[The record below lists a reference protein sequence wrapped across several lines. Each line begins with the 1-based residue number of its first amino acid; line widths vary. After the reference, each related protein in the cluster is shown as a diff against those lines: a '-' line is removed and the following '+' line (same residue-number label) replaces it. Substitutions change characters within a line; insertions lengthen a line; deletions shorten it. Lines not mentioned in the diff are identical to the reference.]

1 MNLPQCLTNA
11 MLKKNIM
18 RTFVAIEVSDQN
30 VLNSISHVQSELS
43 IKAKPVELHNMHFT
57 VQFLGEISEEMTRK
71 ISDALNS
78 LEFTPFLI
86 SFVGIGVFPK
96 PSFPRVIWIGTNEGV
111 NELEK
116 LAEIIRAKLSQLEF
130 SPDKKFKPHITIF
143 RVKNKIEDVS
153 NKLEKFSA
161 YPFGKQTI
169 SEIKL
174 KKSELTPNGP
184 IYTDLL
190 VVKGK
195 K

>member
-1 MNLPQCLTNA
+1 
-11 MLKKNIM
+11 M
-18 RTFVAIEVSDQN
+18 RTFVAIEVNNKD
-30 VLNSISHVQSELS
+30 VLNSIHKIQTELN

-57 VQFLGEISEEMTRK
+57 VQFLGEVSEEMIEK

-78 LEFTPFLI
+78 IKFSEFSI
-86 SFVGIGVFPK
+86 SFVSIGVFPK
-96 PSFPRVIWIGTNEGV
+96 PNFPRVIWIGTNDGV

-116 LAEIIRAKLSQLEF
+116 LAEMIRLKLSQLGF
-130 SPDKKFKPHITIF
+130 SPDKKFKPHVTIF
-143 RVKNKIEDVS
+143 RVKNKIEDIS
-153 NKLEKFSA
+153 DKLEKFSS
-161 YPFGKQTI
+161 YYFGKQTV

-195 K
+195 Q

>member
-1 MNLPQCLTNA
+1 
-11 MLKKNIM
+11 M
-18 RTFVAIEVSDQN
+18 RTFVAIEVNNKD
-30 VLNSISHVQSELS
+30 VLNSIHKIQTELN

-57 VQFLGEISEEMTRK
+57 VQFLGEVSEKMIGK

-78 LEFTPFLI
+78 IEFSAFSI
-86 SFVGIGVFPK
+86 SFTGIGVFPK
-96 PSFPRVIWIGTNEGV
+96 PNSPRVIWIGTDDGV

-116 LAEIIRAKLSQLEF
+116 LVAMIRSKLSHLGF
-130 SPDKKFKPHITIF
+130 SPDKKFKPHVTIF
-143 RVKNKIEDVS
+143 RVKNKIEGLPG
-153 NKLEKFSA
+153 KLEKFSS
-161 YPFGKQTI
+161 YYFGRQTV

-195 K
+195 Q

>member
-1 MNLPQCLTNA
+1 MPNKRYV
-11 MLKKNIM
+11 KKNIM

-96 PSFPRVIWIGTNEGV
+96 PSFPRVIWIGTNDGV

-116 LAEIIRAKLSQLEF
+116 LAEMIRTKLSQLGF
-130 SPDKKFKPHITIF
+130 RPDKKFKPHVTIF
-143 RVKNKIEDVS
+143 RVKNKIEGISD
-153 NKLEKFSA
+153 KLEKFSS
-161 YPFGKQTI
+161 YSFGKQMI
-169 SEIKL
+169 YEIKL
-174 KKSELTPNGP
+174 KKSELTPDGP

>member
-1 MNLPQCLTNA
+1 M
-11 MLKKNIM
+11 M
-18 RTFVAIEVSDQN
+18 RAFVAIEVNDQG
-30 VLNSISHVQSELS
+30 VLNSIHKIQTELN

-57 VQFLGEISEEMTRK
+57 VEFLGEVSEEMIGK

-78 LEFTPFLI
+78 IEFSSFSI
-86 SFVGIGVFPK
+86 SFASIGAFPN
-96 PSFPRVIWIGTNEGV
+96 PNFPRVIWIGTNDGG

-116 LAEIIRAKLSQLEF
+116 LAEMIRSKLAHLGF
-130 SPDKKFKPHITIF
+130 SPDKKFKPHVTIF
-143 RVKNKIEDVS
+143 RVKNKIEDMS
-153 NKLEKFSA
+153 DKLEKFSS
-161 YPFGKQTI
+161 YYFGKQTV

-195 K
+195 Q

>member
-1 MNLPQCLTNA
+1 
-11 MLKKNIM
+11 M

-30 VLNSISHVQSELS
+30 VLNSIRQVQSELN
-43 IKAKPVELHNMHFT
+43 IKAKPVELHSMHFT
-57 VQFLGEISEEMTRK
+57 VQFLGEVSEEMVGK
-71 ISDALNS
+71 ISGALSS
-78 LEFTPFLI
+78 LEFSSFSI

-96 PSFPRVIWIGTNEGV
+96 PSFPRVVWVGTDEGI

-116 LAEIIRAKLSQLEF
+116 LAEIIRAKLSQLGF
-130 SPDKKFKPHITIF
+130 SPDKKFKPHVTIF
-143 RVKNKIEDVS
+143 RVKNKIGDIS
-153 NKLEKFSA
+153 DRLEKFSA